1 MAKAL
6 FTCLLGRDRGFGF
19 MIVTSLEPYWQRQ
32 LARIAPQAER
42 NKAAYKIRKFS
53 TGGVR
58 PINTAAMIDEP
69 RMLPRYRIVEKRPA
83 ACPLWLEGAVSIAV
97 ACTGAIDSPRPAPTR
112 ISGNR

>member
-1 MAKAL
+1 MAARRKRYPR
-6 FTCLLGRDRGFGF
+6 TCLGEIGGSTSRSPAFRSHTGRC
-19 MIVTSLEPYWQRQ
+19 Q
-32 LARIAPQAER
+32 LAKIAPQAER
-42 NKAAYKIRKFS
+42 NRAAYRIRKFS
-53 TGGVR
+53 TGGVA

-112 ISGNR
+112 